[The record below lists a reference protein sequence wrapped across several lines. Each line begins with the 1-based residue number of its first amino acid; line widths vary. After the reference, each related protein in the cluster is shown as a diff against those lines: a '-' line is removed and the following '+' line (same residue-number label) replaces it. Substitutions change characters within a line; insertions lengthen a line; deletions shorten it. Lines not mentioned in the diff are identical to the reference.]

1 MAELSG
7 GDWRAFGPSG
17 PSAADLFNPADF
29 EARLSEARARRRK
42 ALAEREGNREASP
55 GEPPPTLPAAAG
67 WDRWG
72 FLAGILA
79 GVIAALIAHQNLL
92 GFPPAAL
99 GGRNSPRARPTGSA
113 GSDFLLA
120 RHRRLRP
127 AGPADGSRERPAG
140 GIPPAPEPWQV
151 KVAALV
157 SKLRLAG
164 PPPPVRLRMQG
175 APTRSVSRAV
185 LFHGGGADGR
195 DTGGTRIMALARAFD
210 AAMDQVTP
218 GRAVGQR
225 PRATNPSAGEPRPST
240 LPDRAKPASGR
251 TQRSRDSGPV
261 RAEGQQSATR
271 DRREAGPGRETAGRA
286 SHDGGARD
294 HAQGSG
300 RGAGSGPGSRNE
312 SHGSGRGSDTGRG
325 KSDDSRSGSG
335 NGNGGKAAATA
346 VETAV
351 AERAATAATAVAAA
365 ERAEADNAPPSP

>member
-42 ALAEREGNREASP
+42 ALAEREGNRDREASP

-79 GVIAALIAHQNLL
+79 GVIAALIAHQISSGSL
-92 GFPPAAL
+92 PPPL
-99 GGRNSPRARPTGSA
+99 VGGTPLAPAPPEAPVPISFSQGIDAYAPQARLTVLENVLPEASPA
-113 GSDFLLA
+113 
-120 RHRRLRP
+120 
-127 AGPADGSRERPAG
+127 
-140 GIPPAPEPWQV
+140 APEPWQV

-164 PPPPVRLRMQG
+164 PPLPVRLRMQG

-195 DTGGTRIMALARAFD
+195 DTGGTRIIALARAFD

-251 TQRSRDSGPV
+251 TQRSRNSGPV

-286 SHDGGARD
+286 SQDGGARD

-312 SHGSGRGSDTGRG
+312 NHGSGRGSDTGRG

-335 NGNGGKAAATA
+335 NGNGGKGGNSGNGGGNGSGGKGGNGGHGGGGGGKG
-346 VETAV
+346 
-351 AERAATAATAVAAA
+351 RG
-365 ERAEADNAPPSP
+365 

>member
-42 ALAEREGNREASP
+42 ALAEREGNREAISP
-55 GEPPPTLPAAAG
+55 GLPPSTLPAAAG

-79 GVIAALIAHQNLL
+79 GATAALIVHQISSASLPPPL
-92 GFPPAAL
+92 AGGTPLAPAAPEAPVPISFSRGIDAYAPQARL
-99 GGRNSPRARPTGSA
+99 TVLENVLPEASPA
-113 GSDFLLA
+113 
-120 RHRRLRP
+120 
-127 AGPADGSRERPAG
+127 
-140 GIPPAPEPWQV
+140 APEAWQV

-164 PPPPVRLRMQG
+164 PPPPVRLRMPR
-175 APTRSVSRAV
+175 APIRSISRAA
-185 LFHGGGADGR
+185 LFQGGGADGR
-195 DTGGTRIMALARAFD
+195 DTGGARIMALARAFD
-210 AAMDQVTP
+210 SAMDPVTS

-225 PRATNPSAGEPRPST
+225 PRAINPPSAEPRPST
-240 LPDRAKPASGR
+240 LPDRARPASGR
-251 TQRSRDSGPV
+251 TQRSRDSSPGRP
-261 RAEGQQSATR
+261 EGQQSATR
-271 DRREAGPGRETAGRA
+271 DRRDAVPGRETAGRP
-286 SHDGGARD
+286 SHDRGARD

-312 SHGSGRGSDTGRG
+312 SHGSGRGSG

-335 NGNGGKAAATA
+335 NGHGGKGGNGGNSGGGNGGNSGGGKGGNGGNGGNGGGKG
-346 VETAV
+346 
-351 AERAATAATAVAAA
+351 RG
-365 ERAEADNAPPSP
+365 